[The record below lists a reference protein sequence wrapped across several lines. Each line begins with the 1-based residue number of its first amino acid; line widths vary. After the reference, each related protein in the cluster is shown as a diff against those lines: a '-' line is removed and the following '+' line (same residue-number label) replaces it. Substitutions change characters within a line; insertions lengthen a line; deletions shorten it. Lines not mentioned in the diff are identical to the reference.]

1 MLWKRVKRVLCLTG
15 AVAVLAGSLAAC
27 GSDSGSS
34 QGAGSGAAEDASG
47 ADTKDGSDAGEAE
60 STNASDDTSE
70 GTASAGVTF
79 PLSESYEFTIMTR
92 VSSDSEQDFSK
103 KALVQRMTE
112 ATNVVANY
120 NSIPDE
126 QFDDK
131 FKLALSKS
139 DMPDVVTKMYIKP
152 YDILGYAKKG
162 VFLSLEEYIEADMP
176 NLKAVLDARPE
187 VRAAITSADGHIY
200 TLPFVNEWSRNSKE
214 NINVIGAI
222 PYINTS
228 WLDELGLEMPTTTD
242 ELKTVLEAFAKDI
255 TVENGNVV
263 PMSFR
268 INQVNQ
274 DPGIS
279 LGSFGCGDNMDHYM
293 VTNDKE
299 VFYTLTQDDARKGLE
314 WLHELYAEGLID
326 PEIFSQDAASYS
338 AKVASGRVGLFY
350 DWAVGLAGDYTDE
363 YEALPPLAG
372 PDGTVNIPRQNY
384 YSFDMGVT
392 AVTSVCERPDVVC
405 AYLDQ
410 YFEPSMSIQNCFGT
424 YDDPNYTNVFTKDG
438 DMLKWTEEGAT
449 DGKVRSDQNLYDTF
463 AILADYYGVYID
475 EMLESDAL
483 RLNMISTIYSPYIN
497 NDFNYPAAF
506 MEQEDITRISE
517 IETDLKKYAEQVKA
531 EIVKDGITDDGWNA
545 FLEKMDQMGLQELIT
560 LKQKGF
566 DMFYTLTNYESAGE

>member
-1 MLWKRVKRVLCLTG
+1 MLWKRVKRALCLTG
-15 AVAVLAGSLAAC
+15 AVVVLAGSLAAC
-27 GSDSGSS
+27 GNDSGSG
-34 QGAGSGAAEDASG
+34 QETGSGAAEDSSG
-47 ADTKDGSDAGEAE
+47 ADTKDSSDAGEGE
-60 STNASDDTSE
+60 STDASGDASE
-70 GTASAGVTF
+70 GAASGGITF

-112 ATNVVANY
+112 ATNVTANY

-131 FKLALSKS
+131 YKLALSKS

-162 VFLSLEEYIEADMP
+162 VFLPLEEYIEADMP

-200 TLPFVNEWSRNSKE
+200 TLPFVNEWSKNSKE

-228 WLDELGLEMPTTTD
+228 WLDELGLDMPATTD
-242 ELKTVLEAFAKDI
+242 ELKAVLEAFAKDI

-326 PEIFSQDAASYS
+326 PEIFSQDGSSYS

-350 DWAVGLAGDYTDE
+350 DWAVGLAGDYTDQ

-392 AVTSVCERPDVVC
+392 AVTSVCEKPDVVC
-405 AYLDQ
+405 AYMDQ

-463 AILADYYGVYID
+463 AILADYYGVYVD

-483 RLNMISTIYSPYIN
+483 RLDMISTIYSPHIN

-566 DMFYTLTNYESAGE
+566 DMFYTLTNYENAGE

>member
-1 MLWKRVKRVLCLTG
+1 MLWKRVKKILCLTG
-15 AVAVLAGSLAAC
+15 VAVVLAGSLAAC
-27 GSDSGSS
+27 GNGSGETKEDNSGAAQDTNTSDTSVEEGSDAEDADAEADAS
-34 QGAGSGAAEDASG
+34 SKEAGSG
-47 ADTKDGSDAGEAE
+47 
-60 STNASDDTSE
+60 
-70 GTASAGVTF
+70 GVTF
-79 PLSESYEFTIMTR
+79 PLSEGYEFTIMTR
-92 VSSDSEQDFSK
+92 VASDSEQDFSK
-103 KALVQRMTE
+103 KALVQRMQE
-112 ATNVVANY
+112 ATNVTANY
-120 NSIPDE
+120 NAIPDE

-131 FKLALSKS
+131 YKLALSKS

-162 VFLSLEEYIEADMP
+162 VFLPLEEYIDADMP

-200 TLPFVNEWSRNSKE
+200 TLPFVNEWSKNSKE

-228 WLDELGLEMPTTTD
+228 WLKELGMDMPTTTD

-255 TVENGNVV
+255 TVENGDVV

-274 DPGIS
+274 DPGITM
-279 LGSFGCGDNMDHYM
+279 GSFGCGDNMDHYM

-299 VFYTLTQDDARKGLE
+299 VYYTLVQDDARKALE
-314 WLHELYAEGLID
+314 WLHELYTEGLID
-326 PEIFSQDAASYS
+326 PEIFSQDGASYS

-350 DWAVGLAGDYTDE
+350 DWAIGMAGDYVDE

-372 PDGTVNIPRQNY
+372 PDGTINVPRQNY

-392 AVTSVCERPDVVC
+392 AVTSVCEKPDVVC
-405 AYLDQ
+405 AYLDK

-424 YDDPNYTNVFTKDG
+424 YDDPNYTNVFTKEG
-438 DMLKWTEEGAT
+438 DMLKWTEEGQ
-449 DGKVRSDQNLYDTF
+449 DGKVRNDQNLYDTF
-463 AILADYYGVYID
+463 AILADYYGVYVD
-475 EMLESDAL
+475 KMVESDGL
-483 RLNMISTIYSPYIN
+483 RLNMVSSIYSPSISSDY
-497 NDFNYPAAF
+497 NYPAAF

-531 EIVKDGITDDGWNA
+531 EIVKDGIDDNGWND
-545 FLEKMDQMGLQELIT
+545 FVEKMNQMGLEELIT

-566 DMFYTLTNYESAGE
+566 DMFYTLTNYENAGE